1 MSTDRAGNSLNRAKT
16 FQLSSN
22 ATFKDKVGG
31 RDRSDF
37 LRFTLDSRS
46 STNFTLTPSKSDVN
60 LQLLDSRGQLLSTS
74 ARKGKTVESIKTT
87 LEPGTYFL
95 KIYPG
100 KKSSRTSTS
109 YSLSAS
115 TALLPNV
122 TPTPSPTPVPTP
134 IPTPA
139 PIDSAGN
146 QINAARNISVGA
158 ATSSYSDWVG
168 GADPDDFYQ
177 FTTDTTGGLTLNV
190 TGLATDANVRL
201 IQDLN
206 KNGIVEESEVLGNS
220 LNLVNTAGSISK
232 VINTGIYFI
241 QVTRGGGDTDYTL
254 SLSVTPP
261 VIPDEPTQTIAPTGA
276 NANPSNASG
285 DPQIDGIVSNSKWGF
300 SWGDRTLTYS
310 FYEDSVF
317 GGTYYGAETGVREVS
332 ERVKS
337 NVRSIFKNISSF
349 VNVNF
354 QEVTE
359 SSTNYGRLRFMVS
372 NAPKYAYAYY
382 PHTDNL
388 ASVAGDVHLSSAY
401 DVSGDNFNGFQNSAG
416 SHGYM
421 SLIHEIGH
429 AMGLKHPHEDAPLLP
444 EQLDNTTNTV
454 MTYNFSAGSPAA
466 TAMPLDIKALQYLY
480 GSRSHSTADS
490 TYLFTD
496 KVDQYLVDGQQ
507 FFSTVNSTKQTIW
520 DTGGIDT
527 LDFSNLSIAESGY
540 RLDMNPSGI
549 LTTNT
554 AFNTAPYKNQTTSMY
569 GTVIANNVLVEKLI
583 NSGSNDT
590 IFANS
595 AANTFSGYSPQR
607 NTGNDVIWNA
617 SGQDTLDLLA
627 YTSSDVSQSRSGNDL
642 VVGLGSNRSVTVKN
656 YYTGSSLN
664 ILLSAPPALPT
675 ITISANDPTASE
687 SITPGQPAYPGQIVL
702 DLVNSGQIT
711 LTRTGN
717 LASSLQVGY
726 TLSGTSTSGVDYIS
740 PSGTAVFNSGASTA
754 TVFIIPF
761 DDQAIEGPE
770 SIVVNLANGTGYSF
784 IAGSSA
790 TITLEDNDFS
800 LTREHLSSTGAQGNA
815 PVSFTQPSISA
826 NGRYVAFYSAASN
839 LVPDDTN
846 GALDVFVRDRYTGVT
861 QRVSVSSNGVQSN
874 STLSSTSLEVTAPSI
889 SADGRYITF
898 VSDASNLVAN
908 DTNGKQDI
916 FVHDR
921 QTRQTTRVN
930 VSSTGQQANDDSSN
944 SPSGSV
950 ISTDGRYVA
959 FVSSAS
965 NLVAEDT
972 NGWSDVFVHDR
983 QTGQTQRVSVAST
996 GTQGNFWSNDVEIS
1010 ADGRYVAFSSLASNF
1025 ATGDTNQ
1032 APDVFIHDRQT
1043 GQTTR
1048 VSISSTGVQGD
1059 LYASS
1064 YGASLSENGR
1074 YIAFYSQASN
1084 LVTGDING
1092 TPDVFVHD
1100 RQTGQT
1106 QRVSITSSGQEVIP
1120 GGGNPSISADGR
1132 YVAFYSV
1139 TTALID
1145 IPQNSGFQ
1153 YIFIHD
1159 RLTGQTKLVSRT
1171 GDGLVPQNHSDVY
1184 PAISANG
1191 QYVAF
1196 GFQGALIPEDTNGVT
1211 DIYVQKLWE

>member
-1 MSTDRAGNSLNRAKT
+1 MSTDRAGNSLNRAKN

-46 STNFTLTPSKSDVN
+46 STNFTLTPSKLDVN
-60 LQLLDSRGQLLSTS
+60 LQLLDSRGQILSKS

-115 TALLPNV
+115 ASPLPNV
-122 TPTPSPTPVPTP
+122 TPTPSPTPAPAPVQTP
-134 IPTPA
+134 V

-146 QINAARNISVGA
+146 QISAARNISVGA
-158 ATSSYSDWVG
+158 NTSSYSDWVG
-168 GADPDDFYQ
+168 SADPDDFYQ

-190 TGLATDANVRL
+190 TGLAPDANVRL

-206 KNGIVEESEVLGNS
+206 KNGIVEESEILGSS
-220 LNLVNTAGSISK
+220 LDLVNAAGSISK
-232 VINTGIYFI
+232 VINTGTYFI

-261 VIPDEPTQTIAPTGA
+261 IIPDEPTQTIAPTGA
-276 NANPSNASG
+276 NANPNTSSG
-285 DPQIDGIVSNSKWGF
+285 DPQIDGIVSKSKWGF

-317 GGTYYGAETGVREVS
+317 GGTYYGTETGVREVS
-332 ERVKS
+332 EGVKS
-337 NVRSIFKNISSF
+337 NVRAILKNMSSF

-388 ASVAGDVHLSSAY
+388 ASVAGDVHLSPAY

-444 EQLDNTTNTV
+444 EQLDNTTSTV
-454 MTYNFSAGSPAA
+454 MTYNFAGSPAA

-480 GSRSHSTADS
+480 GSRSHSTADN
-490 TYLFTD
+490 TYRFTD
-496 KVDQYLVDGQQ
+496 KVDQYLVDDQQ
-507 FFSTVNSTKQTIW
+507 FFSTANSTKQTIW
-520 DTGGIDT
+520 DTDGIDT

-583 NSGSNDT
+583 NSSSNDT

-595 AANTFSGYSPQR
+595 AANTFSGYGPQR

-617 SGQDTLDLLA
+617 SSQDTLDLLA

-642 VVGLGSNRSVTVKN
+642 VIGLGSNRSVTVKN
-656 YYTGSSLN
+656 YYAGSSLN

-675 ITISANDPTASE
+675 ITISANDPTAAE
-687 SITPGQPAYPGQIVL
+687 SLTFGQPANP
-702 DLVNSGQIT
+702 GQIT
-711 LTRTGN
+711 LNRTGS

-726 TLSGTSTSGVDYIS
+726 TLSGTATSGVDYAS
-740 PSGTAVFNSGASTA
+740 LSGTAVFNPGSSTA
-754 TVFIIPF
+754 TVSIIPI
-761 DDQAIEGPE
+761 DDQAIEGSE
-770 SIVVNLANGTGYSF
+770 SIVVNLVNGAGYSF
-784 IAGSSA
+784 VAGSNA

-800 LTREHLSSTGAQGNA
+800 LTREHLSSTGEQGNGGIYA
-815 PVSFTQPSISA
+815 VYGQPSLSA

-846 GALDVFVRDRYTGVT
+846 GALDVFVRDRYTGAT

-874 STLSSTSLEVTAPSI
+874 SAFSSILSIGATPPSI

-898 VSDASNLVAN
+898 ISDASNLVAS
-908 DTNGKQDI
+908 DTNGKLDVFVHDRQTGQTTRVNVSSAGQQANADSAFSPAISANGQYVAFTSSASNLVVGDTNGTYDTFVHDRQTGQTQRVNVTSTGAQSSFGSRDVEISADGRYVAFSSQASDLVLGDTNQANDI

-921 QTRQTTRVN
+921 QTGQTVRVSI
-930 VSSTGQQANDDSSN
+930 SSMGVQGNSYSNDLSLSA
-944 SPSGSV
+944 
-950 ISTDGRYVA
+950 DGRYVS
-959 FVSSAS
+959 FSSLSS
-965 NLVAEDT
+965 NLVTGDT
-972 NGWSDVFVHDR
+972 NGKEDIFVHDR
-983 QTGQTQRVSVAST
+983 QTGQTQRVSVT
-996 GTQGNFWSNDVEIS
+996 SNGSEVILGGKNPSLS
-1010 ADGRYVAFSSLASNF
+1010 ADGRYVAFES
-1025 ATGDTNQ
+1025 
-1032 APDVFIHDRQT
+1032 R
-1043 GQTTR
+1043 
-1048 VSISSTGVQGD
+1048 STALIGIPGNEYD
-1059 LYASS
+1059 
-1064 YGASLSENGR
+1064 
-1074 YIAFYSQASN
+1074 YI
-1084 LVTGDING
+1084 
-1092 TPDVFVHD
+1092 FVHD
-1100 RQTGQT
+1100 RLG
-1106 QRVSITSSGQEVIP
+1106 S
-1120 GGGNPSISADGR
+1120 
-1132 YVAFYSV
+1132 
-1139 TTALID
+1139 
-1145 IPQNSGFQ
+1145 
-1153 YIFIHD
+1153 
-1159 RLTGQTKLVSRT
+1159 QTKLVSRT
-1171 GDGLVPQNHSDVY
+1171 SGGLIPQYDGGFNPEL
-1184 PAISANG
+1184 SANG

-1196 GFQGALIPEDTNGVT
+1196 ISLGALMPEDTNGSA
-1211 DIYVQKLWE
+1211 DIYIQKLWE